1 MTTGYGKLATSIPYA
16 EKKKK
21 IRPEGSL
28 AFFIN
33 NPYEHQR
40 AILISSQLLTPQVSV
55 STKFGITKSY
65 CFNMGGGS
73 ASCHRPSRPRT
84 QAPQKRS
91 VKVFSS
97 FVCLSYLYK
106 IKKSG
111 PELPESNPR
120 FTQPGA
126 YLLYMPPSQQTS
138 DTQCHRPKRSVL
150 RRACPKIEN
159 SPTGRRKAGLL
170 ARSCRYAF
178 PAGASG

>member
-1 MTTGYGKLATSIPYA
+1 M
-16 EKKKK
+16 
-21 IRPEGSL
+21 
-28 AFFIN
+28 
-33 NPYEHQR
+33 
-40 AILISSQLLTPQVSV
+40 
-55 STKFGITKSY
+55 
-65 CFNMGGGS
+65 
-73 ASCHRPSRPRT
+73 

>member
-1 MTTGYGKLATSIPYA
+1 M
-16 EKKKK
+16 
-21 IRPEGSL
+21 
-28 AFFIN
+28 
-33 NPYEHQR
+33 
-40 AILISSQLLTPQVSV
+40 
-55 STKFGITKSY
+55 
-65 CFNMGGGS
+65 
-73 ASCHRPSRPRT
+73 

-170 ARSCRYAF
+170 ARSCRNAF
-178 PAGASG
+178 PALSDQWLSACRGNYRNLQQRELLPIFTAFPFNHTGPCPALCEPLRCKVRK